1 MMKYMLVLKFEE
13 SAIKCFDDI
22 IDIENKIRISI
33 AQANHSLLDGHDFG
47 CGEMNMFIHTDEP
60 ELAFNLV
67 RIELGNSKFYV
78 HRAAYRKL
86 EGNSYEMLYPED
98 CSDRCRVI

>member
-1 MMKYMLVLKFEE
+1 MRSCEFLNLQSFFFCITL
-13 SAIKCFDDI
+13 AL
-22 IDIENKIRISI
+22 SI
-33 AQANHSLLDGHDFG
+33 HLSSTTLQLW
-47 CGEMNMFIHTDEP
+47 NMFIHTDEP

-98 CSDRCRVI
+98 CSDRFRRLSIASLV